1 MTTDALLPPSG
12 LRERVLT
19 AARNARPVGRPL
31 PPLPPISPVEALR
44 RAVEDFDSLLS
55 ALNEEEWHSPT
66 PIRGLT
72 VQGVVGHLIGV
83 EEHVQRALS
92 GDPEMADIDHI
103 AGTQD
108 EAVRQTVRPVEQ
120 TRRAWREAAD
130 RTLALAAE
138 ADLGQ
143 VVKLYGRVLPVGG
156 WLIVRAF
163 EDWIHADDNR
173 AAIGLPA
180 TVPDT
185 PSLRL
190 MTDLVARALPNGVAR
205 VPGGSTPVNLH
216 LVLTGPGGGAWDVP
230 IGAHRG
236 DSPDQEVPETLVVA
250 DAVDF
255 CQLAAKRLPP
265 DDIKAYVT
273 GAVDQAARIFAAAAT
288 LSMDE

>member
-31 PPLPPISPVEALR
+31 PPLPRISPVEALR

-55 ALNEEEWHSPT
+55 ALSEEQWRRPM
-66 PIRGLT
+66 PIRGT

-108 EAVRQTVRPVEQ
+108 EVVRQTGRPVEQ
-120 TRRAWREAAD
+120 THRAWREAAD

-143 VVKLYGRVLPVGG
+143 VVKIWGRTLPVGG

-163 EDWIHADDNR
+163 EYWIHRWDIC
-173 AAIGLPA
+173 AAVGLSA
-180 TVPDT
+180 TIPDT

-190 MTDLVARALPNGVAR
+190 MTDLVARALPVGVAR
-205 VPGGSTPVNLH
+205 VPGGATPVNLH
-216 LVLTGPGGGAWDVP
+216 FVLTGPGGGVWDVT
-230 IGAHRG
+230 IGGHRG
-236 DSPDQEVPETLVVA
+236 DSSGEEGRPDLMIVA

-255 CQLAAKRLPP
+255 CRLAAKRLPP
-265 DDIKAYVT
+265 QEINAHVT
-273 GAVDQAARIFAAAAT
+273 GAVDQAARIFAGAAT